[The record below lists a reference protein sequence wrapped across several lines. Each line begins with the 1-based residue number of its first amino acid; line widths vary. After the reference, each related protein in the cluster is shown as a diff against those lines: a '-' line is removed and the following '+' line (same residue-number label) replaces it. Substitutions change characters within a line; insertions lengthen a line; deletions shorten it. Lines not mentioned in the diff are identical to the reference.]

1 MIQGTAPNKAQNGVF
16 LTAEKPPGG
25 GGGVS
30 RRKAVGFQ
38 NSVSLLGR

>member
-25 GGGVS
+25 GGGGLEEEGS
-30 RRKAVGFQ
+30 RI
-38 NSVSLLGR
+38 SE